1 METKRATC
9 TVLVQSDGE
18 KSEPD
23 QSSGL
28 ALVPAFPFT
37 NIASNLSQTWLK
49 FGLNL
54 AITWLQNFLNLSQ
67 LCELIYSPIRLHCV

>member
-18 KSEPD
+18 KSESD

-28 ALVPAFPFT
+28 ALVPPFPFT
-37 NIASNLSQTWLK
+37 NIASNLSRTWLK

-54 AITWLQNFLNLSQ
+54 AKTWLQNCLNLSQ
-67 LCELIYSPIRLHCV
+67 LCE